1 MNDPDGS
8 GSRSSSPRTN
18 DDSGLDA
25 RLAALSARLADR
37 QNESANDHR
46 GARRTDAQGYGLG
59 LRVGT
64 DIVAGTLLG
73 GGLGWLADSLLGTSP
88 WGLIVMLLLGVA
100 AGILLALRSAGILKE
115 PTIEPRSDGTAK
127 DE

>member
-8 GSRSSSPRTN
+8 GSRSDTPTTN
-18 DDSGLDA
+18 DDAGLDA

-37 QNESANDHR
+37 QNESVNDHR
-46 GARRTDAQGYGLG
+46 GARRTDAQSYGLG

-73 GGLGWLADSLLGTSP
+73 GGLGWLADNLLGTSP
-88 WGLIVMLLLGVA
+88 WGLIVLLLLGVA
-100 AGILLALRSAGILKE
+100 AGVLLALRSAGLVKE
-115 PTIEPRSDGTAK
+115 PTIESRSDGLAE